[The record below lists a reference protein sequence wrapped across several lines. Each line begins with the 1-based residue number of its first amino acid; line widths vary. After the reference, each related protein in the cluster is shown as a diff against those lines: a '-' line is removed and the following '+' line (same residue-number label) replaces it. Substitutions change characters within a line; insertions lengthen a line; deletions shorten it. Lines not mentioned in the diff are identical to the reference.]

1 MRYSNAVIIYFTF
14 IVFLLFTITVKG
26 QDDSLSLPYPQ
37 MLFGLPDN
45 FEELIEYNVE
55 MGEFTFQNNIGTFSI
70 DRPKFMSESS
80 YKTWL
85 FNQQV
90 HDYWRQKVQSNLLNQ
105 GVAGTKPQL
114 QIGGESFSRVFG
126 GNTVDIRPQGA
137 AELTFA
143 GNIDKTKNPNLTEN
157 QQNNA
162 SFNFD
167 QSIQMNVIGKIGTKL
182 SLRTNYDTK
191 SQFDFENQMKLEY
204 SGDED
209 QIIKKIEL
217 GNVSLP
223 LSGSLISGTQSLFG
237 MKTQFQFGKTTLT
250 AVFSEQKSETSTI
263 RVDGGAQ
270 TTNFEIF
277 ADSYEANKHFFLGQY
292 FYDNY
297 DNSLVNMPIVTSN
310 ITITNIEV
318 WVTNKTGVTQN
329 VRNILAFQDL
339 GENINQVYNSQISS
353 GTSNGYNP
361 DNENNSLAPGNL
373 VLDFPNIR
381 NVSQVNTL
389 LNSAGFEQSVDF
401 EKIENAKKLTS
412 SEFSFDP
419 RLGFISLNQAL
430 NSDEVLGVAY
440 QYTVNGS
447 VSQVGELSMDI
458 SSPDVLILKLLKST
472 TINVDLPMWNL
483 LMKNVYS
490 LGAYQVNKEDFD
502 LQILYQDDESG
513 TPLPYI
519 PEEGMSGELLIQKM
533 NLDNLNQNNDP
544 GPNGVFDFIPDLT
557 IRTSNGRVYLP
568 AKEPFGSYLRAKF
581 IEAGLT
587 NTLADQYVFEALYD
601 STQTAA
607 SQVAELN
614 KFILKGQY
622 KSSSGA
628 DIPLNAM
635 SIPQGSVTV
644 SMGGAPLEENIHYT
658 VDYNLGRVKIIDEGI
673 LSSGQQI
680 EVQLENNSGY
690 TWMTKRYLG
699 LHADYKYSDNLI
711 FGATLL
717 NLSENSQSPK
727 INMGDEP
734 ISNTI
739 WGFNGSY
746 KTDAPLLTKL
756 IDKLPLIQT
765 KEKSNIVLTGEF
777 AQFIP
782 GHPKSINV
790 DKTGTAY
797 IDDFENSQS
806 PIDLRTSLAWN
817 LASVPQDEMLF
828 PEAILTNDLR
838 YGYNRALMSWYT
850 INSDLQR
857 KTAYSPSHLND
868 EDREA
873 PYVREISINEIFP
886 DKDIPHGQ
894 PLRLR
899 TFDLAFYPNERGP
912 YNFDIE
918 GETGISFGVNQEGYL
933 NNPSSRWGG
942 VVREI
947 DNNNFEAAN
956 IEFLEFWMMDPFI
969 ENPNDP
975 GGDFYINLG
984 NISEDILRDSR
995 KSYENGLPI
1004 DGSDENIDTTAWGRV
1019 PSVQALVNAFS
1030 SGTDARSLQDVG
1042 IDGMND
1048 DLERTFISF
1057 VGGETQSY
1065 LAKMSAYHGEG
1076 SNAYTKAYNDPASD
1090 NYHFYYGDD
1099 YNSEE
1104 IGILGRYKLFNGLE
1118 RNSPIDNNSQSS
1130 YSQLP
1135 DVEDIN
1141 NDYTLSESESYFQY
1155 EISMRPQDLQN
1166 VGSNYITSVIENAGP
1181 NNDTRWIQFKVPI
1194 RSFDKKIGSIPDFK
1208 SIRFMRLFMKGFE
1221 NQTVLR
1227 FATLDMVRGE
1237 WRKYLNSLIN
1247 PGMPIENEQTMF
1259 DISVVNLEENG
1270 RRDPINYVLP
1280 PGIEREQILGSTN
1293 IQQQNEQ
1300 SISFKVCDLQNGDSR
1315 GAFKNV
1321 TMDMRTYNKIKLFV
1335 HAEEISPTEP
1345 LIDSDLSMFIR
1356 VGTDYNSN
1364 YYEYEIPLKVTPW
1377 GSSARSDVWPF
1388 ENEVEIDFDLLKEA
1402 KAARNNEIRNG
1413 NIQVSFTEPFS
1424 YQVPGENRRIS
1435 IIGNPNLGNVRTIML
1450 GVRNP
1455 LFDPVFNPLDDE
1467 LPKCAELWI
1476 NELRLTDFDER
1487 GGYAA
1492 KAQLKTRLADIGS
1505 MTLAGNISTVGF
1517 GSLEQSV
1524 TERNKEETRQYN
1536 FTSNIELG
1544 KLFPESVNVKIP
1556 LYVGMSE
1563 TVLTPQFN
1571 PLDPDIELQATLSNE
1586 DLSQGARD
1594 TLKSVTQNYTLRRS
1608 VNFTNVRKEQSSGGR
1623 NKPSREPGG
1632 GKGAMSSGRGSRG
1645 GTKSKLYD
1653 IENISLSYSYNE
1665 VFNRNINTEFSRMIE
1680 HNGGVG
1686 YNFSNSP
1693 KNYKPFGKIKF
1704 IRKSKY
1710 LRLIKDFNFYLLPR
1724 TISMRTDFNKS
1735 YSETKMRN
1743 IASLNTTQALNI
1755 VEPDTMFNK
1764 LFNLTQNYNIKYDLT
1779 KSLKLNFSS
1788 NSRSVVDEPEG
1799 KVDTQEERDALR
1811 DSVLS
1816 FGRPTMY
1823 HHQFDARYTVP
1834 INKFPLTDWI
1844 SLTLN
1849 YDGTYDWNAGS
1860 MALIN
1865 DSINLGNTIQ
1875 NSNKKRIN
1883 AQLNMKTFYNKVPF
1897 LKNLNSN
1904 TSSSKGRGGKSDPR
1918 RGRSASKSDAKDSK
1932 AKKTPLG
1939 NDSKNQKEADENI
1952 EDEEDEKENTF
1963 VKILGHAARMIISVK
1978 NVTLSYDETNG
1989 TMIPGFLPRSGFMGL
2004 EERLDI
2010 TSAPGWRFLFG
2021 DQQNM
2026 RPILVQN
2033 KWITSDTLL
2042 NQQYT
2047 QQYTSRLNFRS
2058 TLEPIR
2064 KLRIQLTAQR
2074 SQNRNNS
2081 ETYRNMGGIESPI
2094 FESLNQNEIGS
2105 FTMSFMAIGTAFRP
2119 MNLNSSETFD
2129 DFRNI
2134 RSEISKRLAAQYNL
2148 AYNPSDLYAI
2158 GLGPSSQEVLI
2169 PAFMAAYSG
2178 KNASSQTLEKFPAI
2192 PMPNWTVKY
2201 DGLINI
2207 PWVKKRFKT
2216 ASISHGYS
2224 STYSVNSYQTNL
2236 FYGALENPFT
2246 GTIESNPEN
2255 FDVNGNYLTQY
2266 QMQTVN
2272 ISEQFNPL
2280 IKLDVTLNNSLT
2292 TRVEF
2297 SKDRQV
2303 SLSLSNNQIQEQS
2316 GKSFTL
2322 GVGYRLTDFE
2332 INLSTA
2338 KGNKTFS
2345 SNLDLN
2351 LDVSVRK
2358 TASAIRSLEENTHQ
2372 PVSGST
2378 DVSIKTSADYVL
2390 SERIN
2395 IQLFYDRIVKKYEVA
2410 NSFDTVNSSFGI
2422 KLRFSFGS

>member
-14 IVFLLFTITVKG
+14 IIFLLFTITVKG

-45 FEELIEYNVE
+45 FEESIEYNVE
-55 MGEFTFQNNIGTFSI
+55 MGEFRFQNNIGTFSI

-105 GVAGTKPQL
+105 GVAGTKPKL
-114 QIGGESFSRVFG
+114 QIGGESFSRIFG

-143 GNIDKTKNPNLTEN
+143 GNVDKTKNPNLTEN

-297 DNSLVNMPIVTSN
+297 DNSLSNMPIVTSN

-339 GENINQVYNSQISS
+339 GENINQVYNSQISP

-361 DNENNSLAPGNL
+361 DNENNSLAPSNL

-381 NVSQVNTL
+381 NVSQVTTL

-401 EKIENAKKLTS
+401 EKIENAKKLTN
-412 SEFSFDP
+412 SEYSFDP

-440 QYTVNGS
+440 QYTVNGA

-458 SSPDVLILKLLKST
+458 SSPDVLVLKLLKST
-472 TINVDLPMWNL
+472 TINIDLPMWNL

-644 SMGGAPLEENIHYT
+644 SMGGAPLEENVHYT

-806 PIDLRTSLAWN
+806 PIDLRSSLAWN

-857 KTAYSPSHLND
+857 ETAYSPSHLND

-912 YNFDIE
+912 YNFDVE
-918 GETGISFGVNQEGYL
+918 GEAGISFGVNQEGDL

-969 ENPNDP
+969 ENPTAP

-1104 IGILGRYKLFNGLE
+1104 IGILERYKLFNGLE

-1194 RSFDKKIGSIPDFK
+1194 RSFDNKIGSIPDFK

-1237 WRKYLNSLIN
+1237 WRKYLNSLID

-1293 IQQQNEQ
+1293 VQQQNEQ

-1377 GSSARSDVWPF
+1377 GSSARSDVWPA

-1424 YQVPGENRRIS
+1424 YQVPDENRRIS

-1455 LFDPVFNPLDDE
+1455 LLDAVFNPLDDE

-1536 FTSNIELG
+1536 FTSNMELG

-1556 LYVGMSE
+1556 LYVGISE

-1571 PLDPDIELQATLSNE
+1571 PLDPDVELQATLSDE

-1608 VNFTNVRKEQSSGGR
+1608 INFTNVRKEQSSGGG
-1623 NKPSREPGG
+1623 NKSSRESGG
-1632 GKGAMSSGRGSRG
+1632 AKGSMSPGRGARG
-1645 GTKSKLYD
+1645 GAKSKLYD

-1693 KNYKPFGKIKF
+1693 KNHKPFGKIKF
-1704 IRKSKY
+1704 IKKSKY

-1764 LFNLTQNYNIKYDLT
+1764 LFNLTQNYNLKYDLT
-1779 KSLKLNFSS
+1779 RSLKLNFSS
-1788 NSRSVVDEPEG
+1788 NTRSVVDEPLG

-1860 MALIN
+1860 IALIN

-1897 LKNLNSN
+1897 LKKLNSN
-1904 TSSSKGRGGKSDPR
+1904 ASSKTGRGGKSDPR
-1918 RGRSASKSDAKDSK
+1918 GGRSGSKSDAKDSK
-1932 AKKTPLG
+1932 AKKTPSG
-1939 NDSKNQKEADENI
+1939 NDSKNQKETNENN
-1952 EDEEDEKENTF
+1952 EDEEKENVF
-1963 VKILGHAARMIISVK
+1963 AKVLEHVARTIISVK
-1978 NVTLSYDETNG
+1978 NVTLSYDETNR
-1989 TMIPGFLPRSGFMGL
+1989 TMIPGFLPRSGFMGF
-2004 EERLDI
+2004 EERFDI

-2026 RPILVQN
+2026 RPILIQN

-2081 ETYRNMGGIESPI
+2081 ETYRNIGGIESPV
-2094 FESLNQNEIGS
+2094 FESLNQNETGS
-2105 FTMSFMAIGTAFRP
+2105 FTMSFLAIGTAFRP

-2134 RSEISKRLAAQYNL
+2134 RSEISKRLAAQYNI
-2148 AYNPSDLYAI
+2148 AYDPSDPYAI

-2178 KNASSQTLEKFPAI
+2178 KSASLQTLDKFPAI

-2255 FDVNGNYLTQY
+2255 FDANGNYLTQY
-2266 QMQTVN
+2266 QMQTIN

-2292 TRVEF
+2292 TRMEF

-2338 KGNKTFS
+2338 NGNKTFS

>member
-1 MRYSNAVIIYFTF
+1 MHYSTSVKISFTF
-14 IVFLLFTITVKG
+14 VVFLFFTFSVKG
-26 QDDSLSLPYPQ
+26 QDDSLALPYPQ

-45 FEELIEYNVE
+45 FEESIEYNTE
-55 MGEFTFQNNIGTFSI
+55 IGEFKFQNNIGSFSI

-90 HDYWRQKVQSNLLNQ
+90 HQYWRQKVQSNLLNQ
-105 GVAGTKPQL
+105 GVAGTKPKL
-114 QIGGESFSRVFG
+114 QIGGESFSRIFG

-137 AELTFA
+137 AELTFS
-143 GNIDKTKNPNLTEN
+143 GNVDKTKNPNLTEN

-209 QIIKKIEL
+209 EIIKKIEL

-237 MKTQFQFGKTTLT
+237 MKAQFQFGKTTLT
-250 AVFSEQKSETSTI
+250 TVFSEQKSETSTI

-270 TTNFEIF
+270 TSTFEVF

-297 DNSLVNMPIVTSN
+297 DNSLSNMPIVNSN
-310 ITITNIEV
+310 VTITNIEV

-339 GENINQVYNSQISS
+339 GENINQVYNSQVSV
-353 GTSNGYNP
+353 GTNNVFNP
-361 DNENNSLAPGNL
+361 NNENNSLTPSNL
-373 VLDFPNIR
+373 VLDFPGIR
-381 NVSQVNTL
+381 NVSQVTTL
-389 LNSAGFEQSVDF
+389 LNSGGFEQSVDF

-412 SEFSFDP
+412 SEYSFDP

-430 NSDEVLGVAY
+430 NSDEVLGVAF
-440 QYTVNGS
+440 QYTINGE
-447 VSQVGELSMDI
+447 VFQVGELSIDI
-458 SSPDVLILKLLKST
+458 SSPDVLVLKLLKST
-472 TINVDLPMWNL
+472 TINIDLPMWNL
-483 LMKNVYS
+483 MMKNVYS

-502 LQILYQDDESG
+502 LQILYQDDNSG

-519 PEEGMSGELLIQKM
+519 PEEGMSGELLIQTM

-544 GPNGVFDFIPDLT
+544 GPNGVFDFIPNLT
-557 IRTSNGRVYLP
+557 IKTSNGRVYLP
-568 AKEPFGSYLRAKF
+568 AKEPFGSYLRARF
-581 IEAGLT
+581 IEAGLS

-601 STQTAA
+601 STQAAA

-614 KFILKGQY
+614 KFMLKGQY
-622 KSSSGA
+622 KSSSGS

-635 SIPQGSVTV
+635 SIPEGSVTV
-644 SMGGAPLEENIHYT
+644 TMGGTPLEELVHYT

-680 EVQLENNSGY
+680 EVKLENNSGY

-699 LHADYKYSDNLI
+699 LHADYKHNEDLI

-746 KTDAPLLTKL
+746 KTNAPLITKL
-756 IDKLPLIQT
+756 IDRLPLIET
-765 KEKSNIVLTGEF
+765 KEKSNILITGEF

-790 DKTGTAY
+790 DETGTAY

-806 PIDLRTSLAWN
+806 PIDLRTALAWN
-817 LASVPQDEMLF
+817 LASVPQDETLF

-857 KTAYSPSHLND
+857 ETAYSPNHLSD

-886 DKDIPHGQ
+886 DKDIPQGQ
-894 PLRLR
+894 PRRLR
-899 TFDLAFYPNERGP
+899 TFDLAFYPRERGP
-912 YNFDIE
+912 YNFDVE
-918 GETGISFGVNQEGYL
+918 GEVGISSGIDEDGYL

-969 ENPNDP
+969 ENPDAP

-1004 DGSDENIDTTAWGRV
+1004 DGSEDNIDTTAWGRV
-1019 PSVQALVNAFS
+1019 PSVQGLVNAFS
-1030 SGTDARSLQDVG
+1030 SGTNARALQDVG
-1042 IDGMND
+1042 IDGMDD
-1048 DLERTFISF
+1048 DLERTFVSII
-1057 VGGETQSY
+1057 GGETQSY
-1065 LAKMSAYHGEG
+1065 LEKINSIYGES
-1076 SNAYTKAYNDPASD
+1076 SNAYSIAFADPASD

-1104 IGILGRYKLFNGLE
+1104 KGILERYKKFNGLE
-1118 RNSPIDNNSQSS
+1118 RNAPIDNDSQSA

-1141 NDYTLSESESYFQY
+1141 NDYTLSETESYFQY
-1155 EISMRPQDLQN
+1155 QISMRPQDLQT
-1166 VGSNYITSVIENAGP
+1166 VGNNYITSVIESAGP

-1194 RSFDKKIGSIPDFK
+1194 RSFDSKIGSIPDFK

-1221 NQTVLR
+1221 NQTILR

-1237 WRKYLNSLIN
+1237 WRKYLNSLID

-1300 SISFKVCDLQNGDSR
+1300 SISFKVCDLENGDAR

-1335 HAEEISPTEP
+1335 HAEELSPTEP
-1345 LIDSDLSMFIR
+1345 LSDNDLSMFIR

-1377 GSSARSDVWPF
+1377 GSSARGDVWPE

-1402 KAARNNEIRNG
+1402 KASRNNQIRNG
-1413 NIQVSFTEPFS
+1413 NVEVNFTEPFS
-1424 YQVPGENRRIS
+1424 YQVPNENRRIS

-1455 LFDPVFNPLDDE
+1455 LIDPVFNPLDDNSA
-1467 LPKCAELWI
+1467 KCAEIWI

-1492 KAQLKTRLADIGS
+1492 KAQLKTRLADLGS
-1505 MTLAGNISTVGF
+1505 ITLAGNISTVGF

-1536 FTSNIELG
+1536 FTSSVELG
-1544 KLFPESVNVKIP
+1544 KLFPENTNVKIP
-1556 LYVGMSE
+1556 VFVGISE

-1571 PLDPDIELQATLSNE
+1571 PLDPDVELQAILADE
-1586 DLSQGARD
+1586 DLTQGARD
-1594 TLKSVTQNYTLRRS
+1594 TLNNVAENYTLRRS
-1608 VNFTNVRKEQSSGGR
+1608 INFTNVRKERTTGA
-1623 NKPSREPGG
+1623 NKRKSREQEFVRG
-1632 GKGAMSSGRGSRG
+1632 GKQKEATSSRSARG
-1645 GTKSKLYD
+1645 GVKSRLYD

-1665 VFNRNINTEFSRMIE
+1665 VFNRNINTEFSRMVE
-1680 HNGGVG
+1680 HNGGLG
-1686 YNFSNSP
+1686 YNYNNSP
-1693 KNYKPFGKIKF
+1693 KNYKPFSKIKF
-1704 IRKSKY
+1704 IKKSKY
-1710 LRLIKDFNFYLLPR
+1710 LRLVKDFNFYLLPK

-1743 IASLNTTQALNI
+1743 IAGLNTTQSINI
-1755 VEPDTMFNK
+1755 IEPDTMFNK
-1764 LFNLTQNYNIKYDLT
+1764 LFNLTQNYNVKYDLT
-1779 KSLKLNFSS
+1779 RSLKLNFSS
-1788 NSRSVVDEPEG
+1788 NSRSIIDEPEG
-1799 KVDTQEERDALR
+1799 KIDTQQERDALR
-1811 DSVLS
+1811 DSILS

-1823 HHQFDARYTVP
+1823 HHQFDVRYSLPT
-1834 INKFPLTDWI
+1834 NKFPLTDWI
-1844 SLTLN
+1844 SLTFN

-1860 MALIN
+1860 RALVN
-1865 DSINLGNTIQ
+1865 DSTNLGNTIQ

-1883 AQLNMKTFYNKVPF
+1883 GQLNMKTLYNKVPF
-1897 LKNLNSN
+1897 FKQLNSN
-1904 TSSSKGRGGKSDPR
+1904 SKTSKARTSKGNP
-1918 RGRSASKSDAKDSK
+1918 RGRQSQQSESKADKLSSNQNSKSQNQESEKDDQDQEDKVKVLAK
-1932 AKKTPLG
+1932 AV
-1939 NDSKNQKEADENI
+1939 E
-1952 EDEEDEKENTF
+1952 
-1963 VKILGHAARMIISVK
+1963 HASRMLLSVK
-1978 NVTLSYDETNG
+1978 NITLSYDETNG
-1989 TMIPGFLPRSGFMGL
+1989 TMIPGFLPQSGFMGFEDRFDL
-2004 EERLDI
+2004 S
-2010 TSAPGWRFLFG
+2010 SAPGWRFLLG
-2021 DQQNM
+2021 NQLNM
-2026 RPILVQN
+2026 RPLLVDN
-2033 KWITSDTLL
+2033 NWITSDTLL

-2047 QQYTSRLNFRS
+2047 TQYTSRLNFRS

-2064 KLRIQLTAQR
+2064 KLRIQVTAQR
-2074 SQNRNNS
+2074 TENKNQS
-2081 ETYRNMGGIESPI
+2081 ETYRNMGGVDAPI
-2094 FESLNQNEIGS
+2094 FQSLNQNESGS
-2105 FTMSFMAIGTAFRP
+2105 FTMSFLAIGTAFRP
-2119 MNLNSSETFD
+2119 MNLNSSKTFD
-2129 DFRNI
+2129 NLRNM
-2134 RSEISKRLAAQYNL
+2134 RSKISRYIANDYGLDVDPSSIYQY
-2148 AYNPSDLYAI
+2148 
-2158 GLGPSSQEVLI
+2158 GLGPGSQEVLI

-2178 KNASSQTLEKFPAI
+2178 NKPSKQTLNKFPAI

-2201 DGLINI
+2201 DGLIDI
-2207 PWVKKRFKT
+2207 PWVRKRFKT
-2216 ASISHGYS
+2216 ISVSHGYS
-2224 STYSVNSYQTNL
+2224 ATYSVNSYQTNL
-2236 FYGALENPFT
+2236 FYGALNNPRS

-2255 FDVNGNYLTQY
+2255 FDTNGNYITEY

-2292 TRVEF
+2292 TRMEF

-2322 GVGYRLTDFE
+2322 GVGYRFTDFE

-2338 KGNKTFS
+2338 GGNKTFS

-2351 LDVSVRK
+2351 MDVSVRK

-2390 SERIN
+2390 SDRIN